1 MIRSESLNKIPVL
14 KNNCN
19 KSYGSTM
26 GMKRKVSDTE
36 LILITKD

>member
-1 MIRSESLNKIPVL
+1 MPVL

-19 KSYGSTM
+19 KSYGSTTCM